1 MASAVN
7 ARRYVIAGVCLLIA
21 AAALRCDNLTE
32 YGQTTDELKAAL
44 NSRGALSEVVDNTRY
59 ENSSPILYPL
69 ALWAVQKAAS
79 TDFSIRLV
87 PAAASLLTV
96 GALLFLMPRAGVARW
111 AAFLAALLAALSV
124 AAIEHANDAR
134 EYSVDALCAALM
146 IAGLLQYLRDGRRA
160 LLCAALL
167 VGPLLQYGLALFGV
181 AALGV
186 AIVASTPP
194 PRTDVRKVRLAYHR
208 RIWEW
213 FKRRIGLLLPIGAFA
228 AACALSWGITLRY
241 QWVDGGFGKRTYLK
255 DYYYQNG
262 FEAAAIAE
270 FAVGRSWDLLSY
282 HMAPAV
288 AAAALIAFGA
298 LLLSALMRRRRLDA
312 VGLLALLG
320 VGVALC
326 AVLADA
332 YPYGGS
338 RHGLYLGP
346 IIFLAAG
353 VAFHSLAVDAG
364 AVLRRGRVS
373 PALAGAGACMIA
385 LLGASDIHT
394 SEVGRDDSRKRVLA
408 ALESL
413 EREGDLVYVSHVEIP
428 TVEFY
433 KWEKPANYIY
443 ADVRCR
449 RIDID
454 RRDAAYR
461 AECARTL
468 MDDVFSN
475 FKNGSRRVWFI
486 YYKGQAVSIRK
497 EMAEYSREVMVE
509 EIIGDGSTALYLITG
524 IDELVANIGEY
535 VESAEPSAVS
545 TYNLYLQDNTLYYA
559 KRPCAPSD
567 TELRFFLHI
576 YPEDV
581 NDLRDSRRRHGFDNL
596 DFDFRDHGLA
606 MGDRCI
612 IRRAL
617 PGYPIGWIHAGQFI
631 WDAATSKSW
640 DIWEVELAVKP

>member
-1 MASAVN
+1 MASVVN

-21 AAALRCDNLTE
+21 AAALRFDNLTE

-96 GALLFLMPRAGVARW
+96 GALLFLMPRAGVPRG
-111 AAFLAALLAALSV
+111 AAFLAALLCALSV

-134 EYSVDALCAALM
+134 EYSLDALCAALM
-146 IAGLLQYLRDGRRA
+146 IAGLLQYRRNGGKA
-160 LLCAALL
+160 LLCGALF
-167 VGPLLQYGLALFGV
+167 VGPLLQYGLVLFGV
-181 AALGV
+181 AVIGV
-186 AIVASTPP
+186 AIVVSTPP
-194 PRTDVRKVRLAYHR
+194 HTNVRKMRLAYHR

-228 AACALSWGITLRY
+228 AACGLSWGITLRY
-241 QWVDGGFGKRTYLK
+241 QWVDGGFFGRHTYLK
-255 DYYYQNG
+255 AYYYQNG
-262 FEAAAIAE
+262 FDAAAIAE
-270 FAVGRSWDLLSY
+270 FAVGRSWDLLTY

-298 LLLSALMRRRRLDA
+298 LLLSSLMRRRLDA
-312 VGLLALLG
+312 VGLLALFG

-353 VAFHSLAVDAG
+353 AAFHSLVDGVG
-364 AVLRRGRVS
+364 ALLRRRWVA
-373 PALAGAGACMIA
+373 PALAGAGACLIA

-394 SEVGRDDSRKRVLA
+394 NEWGRDDSRKRVLA

-413 EREGDLVYVSHVEIP
+413 EREGDLVYVSRVEIP

-443 ADVRCR
+443 ADVHCR
-449 RIDID
+449 RIDIA

-486 YYKGQAVSIRK
+486 YYKGQTVSIRK
-497 EMAEYSREVMVE
+497 EMAEYSQEVMVE

-524 IDELVANIGEY
+524 IDELVANISEY

-545 TYNLYLQDNTLYYA
+545 TYNLYLQDNALYYA
-559 KRPCAPSD
+559 KRPCAASD

-581 NDLRDSRRRHGFDNL
+581 NDLPGHRRRHGFANL

-606 MGDRCI
+606 AGDRCI
-612 IRRAL
+612 IRRPL
-617 PGYPIGWIHAGQFI
+617 PGYPIERIDTGQFI
-631 WDAATSKSW
+631 RPNGPEV
-640 DIWEVELAVKP
+640 WEVELAVNR